1 MATGEIGYADPSAG
15 RRQCVVH
22 SQPQCYVNISY
33 SFHVNVQQL
42 VFHYY
47 PLPRRRGP
55 KGGHLGALAYGRS
68 VRHEQGQEQASRRE
82 GGCGGGA

>member
-1 MATGEIGYADPSAG
+1 MLRTICFKASGAAAPSL
-15 RRQCVVH
+15 
-22 SQPQCYVNISY
+22 Y
-33 SFHVNVQQL
+33 
-42 VFHYY
+42 YY